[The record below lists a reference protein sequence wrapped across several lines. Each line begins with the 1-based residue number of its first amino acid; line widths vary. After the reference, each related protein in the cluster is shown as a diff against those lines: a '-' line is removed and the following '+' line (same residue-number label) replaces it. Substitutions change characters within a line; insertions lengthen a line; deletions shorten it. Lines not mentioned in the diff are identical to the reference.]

1 MLAAL
6 AGAKG
11 HKAGSEAYHKVSL
24 TNLHVKMYLTENKKG
39 AETEVFSPSRFLGDL
54 LKKKK
59 SQQEKK
65 SRRFY

>member
-1 MLAAL
+1 LLSAL
-6 AGAKG
+6 AGGKG
-11 HKAGSEAYHKVSL
+11 YKAGSEAYHKVSL